1 VEYFFKRR
9 AAKQKSDDEEPI
21 VSENPAFHGDQSAD
35 ADTQISNPSG
45 ENPNFTSE
53 NDKPSTS
60 QETEP
65 IVKPENPPAPAE
77 PEKKPVKRR
86 LKSLDAFRG

>member
-1 VEYFFKRR
+1 MKRGE
-9 AAKQKSDDEEPI
+9 KQETGDKEPI

-65 IVKPENPPAPAE
+65 IEEAKPEVPPVE
-77 PEKKPVKRR
+77 PVKKPVAKKR